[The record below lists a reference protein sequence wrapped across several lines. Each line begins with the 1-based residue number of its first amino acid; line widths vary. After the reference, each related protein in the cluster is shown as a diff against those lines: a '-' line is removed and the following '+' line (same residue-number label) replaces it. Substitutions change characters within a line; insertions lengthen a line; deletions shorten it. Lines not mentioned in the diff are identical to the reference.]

1 VLATGES
8 HTVREFV
15 ERAFTHAGRSI
26 VWRGHGVNEVGH
38 DAKTGDILVKID
50 PRYFR
55 PTEVDSLCGDASKAH
70 QRLGWRPATSFDQLV
85 REMVDEDMRVSEGT
99 RGFRHD

>member
-15 ERAFTHAGRSI
+15 ERAFAHVERTI
-26 VWRGHGVNEVGH
+26 EWRGRGVDEVGV
-38 DAKTGDILVKID
+38 DAKTGAILVKID

-55 PTEVDSLCGDASKAH
+55 PTEVESLCGDASKAH
-70 QRLGWRPATSFDQLV
+70 QRLGWRPTTTFAELV
-85 REMVDEDMRVSEGT
+85 REMVEEDLRAVDGRRS
-99 RGFRHD
+99 FRHE